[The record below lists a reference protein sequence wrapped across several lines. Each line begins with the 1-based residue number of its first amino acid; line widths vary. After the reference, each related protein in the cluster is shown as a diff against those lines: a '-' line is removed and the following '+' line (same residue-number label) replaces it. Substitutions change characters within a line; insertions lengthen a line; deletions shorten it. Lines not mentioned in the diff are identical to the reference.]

1 MTEPITLRTLALF
14 LVGNRG
20 AITRLASSRVTLLLG
35 AAFVLSASLA
45 RNYDGAFIPGQPHV
59 LLHGFAASIGNAIL
73 LFSLCFG
80 LACMKTSP
88 GSQPPFWQTFL
99 SFLGL
104 FWCTSPLAWLYAIPF
119 ERFLP
124 AGEAISANYYLVGL
138 VSLWRVTLITRV
150 LTLLF
155 GGSGIAVGVLVL
167 FYSTVLVVLARFI
180 PPVPLIDIMGGVHR
194 SDAEAAIGSWYFLTM
209 YFGIILAG
217 LLFVASLIALANWN
231 PAWAVPSVVPD
242 RLSPAMRRTILAA
255 VLIWIPALAFAQPEQ
270 YRRWNV
276 ERLLKSGRIAEGITE
291 LSSRSRD
298 AYPRIWSPP
307 PHLFYRENVPPL
319 IDVITHLSTVADSAP
334 DWVNAAYAEKAKTSL
349 QWNLRGITNEDYF
362 NDQQSP
368 ESALLCDFIART
380 DPSLTP
386 ELRERF
392 RWAAECYRTPA
403 DQRRMFDAYQ
413 QNLNPR

>member
-80 LACMKTSP
+80 LAAMMQT
-88 GSQPPFWQTFL
+88 GETPPFWPTFL

-104 FWCTSPLAWLYAIPF
+104 FWCTSPLAWLYAVPF

-167 FYSTVLVVLARFI
+167 FYSTVLVVLAGFI

-194 SDAEAAIGSWYFLTM
+194 SDAERTIGAWYFFIAQ
-209 YFGIILAG
+209 FGIMLG
-217 LLFVASLIALANWN
+217 VVLFFGSFVALANWR
-231 PAWAVPSVVPD
+231 PAWAVPPVVPD
-242 RLSPAMRRTILAA
+242 RLSPAVRRIILAA
-255 VLIWIPALAFAQPEQ
+255 ILIWIPALAFAQPEQ
-270 YRRWNV
+270 YRRWHV

-291 LSSRSRD
+291 LSSRGRD

-307 PHLFYRENVPPL
+307 PHLFYRENIPPL
-319 IDVITHLSTVADSAP
+319 IDVITHLSTVADSTP
-334 DWVNAAYAEKAKTSL
+334 DWVNAAYAEKAKTSF
-349 QWNLRGITNEDYF
+349 QRNLRRITNEDYF
-362 NDQQSP
+362 DDQQSP
-368 ESALLCDFIART
+368 ESALLCDFIARA

-403 DQRRMFDAYQ
+403 DQRRMFDEYQ
-413 QNLNPR
+413 QNPKPR